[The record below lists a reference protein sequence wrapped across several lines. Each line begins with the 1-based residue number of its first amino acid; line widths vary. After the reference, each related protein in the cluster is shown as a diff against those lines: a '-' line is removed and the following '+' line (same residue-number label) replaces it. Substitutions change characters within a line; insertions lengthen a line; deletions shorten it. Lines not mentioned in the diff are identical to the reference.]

1 VLIAKLFRPFPKYL
15 QVREVLL
22 RRLERD
28 LRPGQQFPTEQ
39 ALCAEFGI
47 SRETVR
53 EALRTLEDDGL
64 ISRHP
69 GRGSFVLRA
78 PRRRAERR
86 LTGLVE
92 DFSDLR
98 LDTEAR
104 VLDAG
109 PMAAT
114 ADLAEA
120 MALAAGAPL
129 YRISRLRNF
138 ERRPLAFHDAFLPAE
153 LGSTIAALDL
163 RHTSIMHELQV
174 TLGLPCV
181 EQYQRIEAIAADA
194 PLARALE
201 TTLGAPLLQITRCV
215 AAGDDRQPVLFR
227 SQFRADRYYYT
238 VDLASAQP
246 AAPPSGRAR
255 RRP

>member
-1 VLIAKLFRPFPKYL
+1 M
-15 QVREVLL
+15 REVLL

-28 LRPGQQFPTEQ
+28 LQPGQQFPTEQ

-53 EALRTLEDDGL
+53 EALRALEEAGL

-69 GRGSFVLRA
+69 GRGSFVLRP

-98 LDTEAR
+98 LDTEAK

-114 ADLAEA
+114 AELAEA
-120 MALAAGAPL
+120 MAVAPGAPL
-129 YRISRLRNF
+129 FRISRLRKF
-138 ERRPLAFHDAFLPAE
+138 EGQTLAFHDALLPAE
-153 LGSTIAALDL
+153 LGRTVAALDL
-163 RHTSIMHELQV
+163 RRTSILHELQV
-174 TLGLPCV
+174 TLGLRCV

-201 TTLGAPLLQITRCV
+201 VMLGAPLLQITRRV
-215 AAGDDRQPVLFR
+215 AAGGGHRPVLFR

-238 VDLASAQP
+238 VDLAATRP
-246 AAPPSGRAR
+246 AARAR
-255 RRP
+255 RRG